1 MKQHD
6 RYPDNI
12 KLAVHRELAERLK
25 QADAVIQDLAQIA
38 ARLGSPE
45 HRAVQAAR
53 RAYKNFFTLRAGM
66 EAIFCEN
73 FPWGPG
79 RAADYYLTPPEK
91 AYVPLY
97 HQLDTAAPE
106 AWRTRQRNRSHK
118 EITP

>member
-1 MKQHD
+1 MKQHEQ
-6 RYPDNI
+6 YPDDV
-12 KLAVHRELAERLK
+12 KLAVHRELGERLK

-53 RAYKNFFTLRAGM
+53 RASKNFFTLRLGM
-66 EAIFCEN
+66 EAIFYEN
-73 FPWGPG
+73 FPWGPN

-97 HQLDTAAPE
+97 HQLDTVALE
-106 AWRTRQRNRSHK
+106 AWRTRQRS
-118 EITP
+118 